1 MKSEKEANKQKNI
14 LDGELRA
21 QSFPGPEAGHWLKR
35 ARQLS
40 LSYAW
45 KEAASIRVPEWGE
58 GLEMYRKIL
67 VLKVEHEPASPET
80 HS

>member
-1 MKSEKEANKQKNI
+1 MKSEKGANKQKNI

-45 KEAASIRVPEWGE
+45 KEAASIQVPE
-58 GLEMYRKIL
+58 
-67 VLKVEHEPASPET
+67 
-80 HS
+80 